1 MAQQLFFYQIP
12 SMEDFRRYQNIGGE
26 IMEVFNK
33 HKADEQTALRVLE
46 LTTAITLDRVGNQ
59 TDLNAINFVDHFAV
73 NVRGYLLQL
82 KARKQ

>member
-1 MAQQLFFYQIP
+1 MAQQLFVYQIP
-12 SMEDFRRYQNIGGE
+12 TMEDFRRYQDIGAE

-33 HKADEQTALRVLE
+33 HKVDEQTALRVLE

-59 TDLNAINFVDHFAV
+59 TDLNAINFVDSFAV

-82 KARKQ
+82 KSTKQ

>member
-1 MAQQLFFYQIP
+1 MAQQLFYYQIP
-12 SMEDFRRYQNIGGE
+12 TMEDFRRYQDIGAE

-33 HKADEQTALRVLE
+33 HKVDEQTALRILE

-59 TDLNAINFVDHFAV
+59 TDLNAINFVDCFAV

-82 KARKQ
+82 KSTKQ

>member
-1 MAQQLFFYQIP
+1 MSKLVYFYQIP
-12 SMEDFRRYQNIGGE
+12 SHVDFRRYKDIGAD

-33 HKADEQTALRVLE
+33 HKVDEQTALRVLE

-59 TDLNAINFVDHFAV
+59 TDLNAINFVDCFAV

-82 KARKQ
+82 KSAKQ

>member
-1 MAQQLFFYQIP
+1 MAEQLFVYQIP
-12 SMEDFRRYQNIGGE
+12 SHEDFRRYKDIGTE

-33 HKADEQTALRVLE
+33 HKVDEQTALRVLE

-59 TDLNAINFVDHFAV
+59 TDLNAINFVECFAV

-82 KARKQ
+82 KSAKQ

>member
-1 MAQQLFFYQIP
+1 MEQQLFYYQIP
-12 SMEDFRRYQNIGGE
+12 SKEDFRRYQDIGAE

-33 HKADEQTALRVLE
+33 HNVDEQTALRVLE

-59 TDLNAINFVDHFAV
+59 TDLNAINFVDCFAV

-82 KARKQ
+82 KSAKQ